1 MPEVFAWSCAGPY
14 EKILSRSC
22 WHPLRFSKW
31 SLHDLA
37 QVLVRRSCGDRSGT
51 RNVGRLRRRFK
62 IGTAPQRERSDTH
75 KVTRG
80 FREHMLDFY
89 KTLRAQR
96 KMNNYI
102 INQECFAYR
111 SQPLFFWSRSTK
123 YCAWDEKWSL
133 GIRCA
138 ATAKRFS
145 TMSKP
150 KKYNERG
157 PCRKILQMPCFRGA
171 SMKALLG
178 CSYGSFPAAAKQSCT
193 IPCGKLLWRS
203 WWNPL
208 RGPCMISFVQ
218 VLVRRS
224 CGDPAGISLK
234 SLTQQVL
241 TSRYWRCSAL
251 VLVWK
256 VFWDVHRKL
265 LSILK
270 VLGWRSFEILSMS
283 WYEVLVWGPDA

>member
-1 MPEVFAWSCAGPY
+1 MKVMPEVFAWSCAGPY

-123 YCAWDEKWSL
+123 YCAWDGKWSL

-150 KKYNERG
+150 KNTTKEVLAGRSCKCHVLEV
-157 PCRKILQMPCFRGA
+157 PLWKLFWDALMGA
-171 SMKALLG
+171 FQQQQNNLVQFLV
-178 CSYGSFPAAAKQSCT
+178 GSC
-193 IPCGKLLWRS
+193 
-203 WWNPL
+203 
-208 RGPCMISFVQ
+208 
-218 VLVRRS
+218 
-224 CGDPAGISLK
+224 CGDPGGI
-234 SLTQQVL
+234 
-241 TSRYWRCSAL
+241 
-251 VLVWK
+251 
-256 VFWDVHRKL
+256 
-265 LSILK
+265 
-270 VLGWRSFEILSMS
+270 
-283 WYEVLVWGPDA
+283 P